1 MPCAC
6 QPRARRDALPHRV
19 PVVRQAGS
27 VSASGD
33 QGKAESKPAKEEKK
47 ESHKA
52 GAHSAKQ
59 EPKEKEHK
67 EPKPAVEKVRRR
79 RPIPLPDPCL

>member
-1 MPCAC
+1 M
-6 QPRARRDALPHRV
+6 
-19 PVVRQAGS
+19 RQAGAS
-27 VSASGD
+27 ASASGD

-67 EPKPAVEKVRRR
+67 EPKPAVEKVCCR

>member
-6 QPRARRDALPHRV
+6 QPQARRDELPHRV
-19 PVVRQAGS
+19 PVVRQAGA
-27 VSASGD
+27 SASGD

>member
-1 MPCAC
+1 M
-6 QPRARRDALPHRV
+6 
-19 PVVRQAGS
+19 VRQAGA
-27 VSASGD
+27 SASGD

-67 EPKPAVEKVRRR
+67 EEHGTSLLARDGLRPPAQPQVAFLV
-79 RPIPLPDPCL
+79 I